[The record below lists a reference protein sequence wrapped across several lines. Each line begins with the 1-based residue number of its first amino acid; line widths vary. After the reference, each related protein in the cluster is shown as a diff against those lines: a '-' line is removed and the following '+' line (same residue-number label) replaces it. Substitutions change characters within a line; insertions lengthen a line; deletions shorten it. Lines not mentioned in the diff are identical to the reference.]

1 MLLQFVLL
9 QQLSGKCNM
18 FAMVAEICMADNV
31 ICHGRGLEA
40 SEITYVAA
48 IGFVVMDGS
57 SVVLQVLLCNTLE
70 MTLTTVLSY
79 TIMMVLNMKLQ
90 AASLCGLVL
99 AVITGEAKTFMF
111 DLNMH
116 AQSLTVAGNVATVF
130 ARQTRFGGGDCAGL
144 GGGARAVLGGQVSLE
159 VAWLGGSEATEAT
172 EES

>member
-1 MLLQFVLL
+1 
-9 QQLSGKCNM
+9 
-18 FAMVAEICMADNV
+18 
-31 ICHGRGLEA
+31 
-40 SEITYVAA
+40 
-48 IGFVVMDGS
+48 
-57 SVVLQVLLCNTLE
+57 

-130 ARQTRFGGGDCAGL
+130 ARQTGFVGRDCARL
-144 GGGARAVLGGQVSLE
+144 GGGAPAVLGGQVSLE